1 MAIDIQNLQMYY
13 QEDRV
18 LISDHAAMRC
28 KQRGIKIKD
37 KWSDDLKKRKGQ
49 WIMKCLSC
57 KMEVMEE
64 DTNSYFVK
72 LSNCYVI
79 IENVPCYKCSQ
90 CGEVF
95 YKASVLE
102 KIDDILEKLEHIASK
117 IFILDYNQAA

>member
-49 WIMKCLSC
+49 
-57 KMEVMEE
+57 
-64 DTNSYFVK
+64 
-72 LSNCYVI
+72 
-79 IENVPCYKCSQ
+79 
-90 CGEVF
+90 
-95 YKASVLE
+95 
-102 KIDDILEKLEHIASK
+102 
-117 IFILDYNQAA
+117 

>member
-1 MAIDIQNLQMYY
+1 
-13 QEDRV
+13 
-18 LISDHAAMRC
+18 
-28 KQRGIKIKD
+28 
-37 KWSDDLKKRKGQ
+37 
-49 WIMKCLSC
+49 MKCLSC

-64 DTNSYFVK
+64 DTNSHFVK